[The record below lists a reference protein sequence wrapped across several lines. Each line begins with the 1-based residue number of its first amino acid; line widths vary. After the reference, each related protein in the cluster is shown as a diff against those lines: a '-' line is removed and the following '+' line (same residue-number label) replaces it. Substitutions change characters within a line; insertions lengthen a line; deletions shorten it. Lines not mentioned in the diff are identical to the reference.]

1 MAHLAFSRKRAGKMI
16 GIYHSD
22 IGVMMTAIALNR
34 RTGEAG
40 LMAGYA
46 GNSQVHAGKWET
58 GCIVIDCFGRPVRR
72 VMTLDTI
79 AIETPLNVVGVF
91 HGSISVL
98 MAVVTVCRRARKTS
112 GVT

>member
-1 MAHLAFSRKRAGKMI
+1 MAHLAFGRKRSGKMI

-34 RTGEAG
+34 RIRKTG

-46 GNSQVHAGKWET
+46 GNSQVRAGKWET

-79 AIETPLNVVGVF
+79 AIETPFNVVRIF
-91 HGSISVL
+91 HGGISVL
-98 MAVVTVCRRARKTS
+98 MAVVTVCRRPRKTS